1 MRSENGGVRGW
12 VLARKGSAE
21 RPRGRGEEGI
31 RGWGLGCVERFKGG
45 KEVHGCSEE
54 AGYA

>member
-1 MRSENGGVRGW
+1 M

-21 RPRGRGEEGI
+21 GPRGRGEEGI
-31 RGWGLGCVERFKGG
+31 RGWGLGCVERFKDG